1 MGAPVN
7 LAVYRDESVR
17 LRRALA
23 EAEVNKSRLLRA
35 LQANEALVATALA
48 PEQPLLPIE
57 GLRRRPG
64 ARPTTR
70 HGRALA
76 ATLNKTDRRVLRI
89 IANGPIAFAELQE
102 RSAVNEWTL
111 RDSIARL
118 MVAGE
123 IRRFGLA
130 RATRFVKASLKVAAS
145 DNSLLGFL
153 ANR

>member
-1 MGAPVN
+1 MSAPVS
-7 LAVYRDESVR
+7 LAIYREESDR
-17 LRRALA
+17 LRKALA
-23 EAEVNKSRLLRA
+23 ETEANHAQLLRA
-35 LQANEALVATALA
+35 IRANEALIATAIA

-57 GLRRRPG
+57 GLRRAG
-64 ARPTTR
+64 GRPTTR

-89 IANGPIAFAELQE
+89 VATGPIAFADLQA
-102 RSAVNEWTL
+102 RSGINEWTL

-123 IRRFGLA
+123 VRRFGLA
-130 RATRFVKASLKVAAS
+130 RATRFVKASVKPAV
-145 DNSLLGFL
+145 DNSLLDFL